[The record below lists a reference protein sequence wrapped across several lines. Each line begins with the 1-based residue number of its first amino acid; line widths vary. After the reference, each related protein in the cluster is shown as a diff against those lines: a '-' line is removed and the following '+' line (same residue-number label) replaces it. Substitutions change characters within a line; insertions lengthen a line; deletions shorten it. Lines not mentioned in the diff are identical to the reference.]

1 MSEPSQ
7 TPKAVWAAA
16 AAFSVIAAG
25 LFTLAWIGEGRK
37 TAPAPPGLAALPI
50 PEATL
55 PVVPAP
61 LPALP
66 PVTPPP
72 VQAPVAPPTAQI
84 VTEPEPGAPYV
95 GEPEAPPETPA
106 PVIIAP
112 PAIRPPS
119 PLFTGAPPPPAF
131 AGMPPWQANAVAF
144 KPIAGRPMVAVVID
158 DMGLDRKRSARTV
171 KLPGPLTL
179 SWLPYAED
187 LPGQTAAA
195 RAAGHE
201 LMLHL
206 PMEPSVPA
214 NPGPDALLTSLEPA
228 EILRRLDRAMG
239 RFSGFVGINNHMGS
253 RFTADR
259 AAMRPV
265 LAEISRRG
273 YFWLDSRTAPASQG
287 MAAAAEIGMPWAG
300 RDVFLDHV
308 MFPAE
313 VGKALAQ
320 LEATAKQRGFAV
332 AIGHPHDVTI
342 DALARWLPELPKKG
356 LVLAP
361 MSAVVRARQAAQKPL
376 QINGE
381 AR

>member
-16 AAFSVIAAG
+16 GAFSVIAAG

-37 TAPAPPGLAALPI
+37 TAPAPPAGLAVLPI

-61 LPALP
+61 LPVPLP
-66 PVTPPP
+66 VPPPP

-95 GEPEAPPETPA
+95 GEPEAPPETSA

-112 PAIRPPS
+112 PAIRPP
-119 PLFTGAPPPPAF
+119 PPAF
-131 AGMPPWQANAVAF
+131 AGIPPWQANAVAF

-195 RAAGHE
+195 RTAGHE

-313 VGKALAQ
+313 VSKALAQ

-361 MSAVVRARQAAQKPL
+361 MSAVVRARQAAQKP
-376 QINGE
+376 
-381 AR
+381 